1 MSRPRDVAAVV
12 ETVHTLAPLAR
23 SLERKAGH
31 KTLWRLPPRSFVQLE
46 TAFLLTAISLGT
58 LTPAHA
64 FDGCKVLLCFGG
76 AWRSIPDCFPD
87 VPDALKCMARGKC
100 WPTCASAP
108 GLSMSW
114 ANTPSCPPQ
123 YGIYETDACGRRTL
137 VGCTKTGVLN
147 VAWNGDPSWT
157 RVWFNQGAADN
168 SVVLEY
174 SDAAKLALGTYI
186 NLQFD
191 LDYAAWVAAQTTT
204 PPPLCVDGGN

>member
-12 ETVHTLAPLAR
+12 ETVHTLALPALNLEPL
-23 SLERKAGH
+23 AGH
-31 KTLWRLPPRSFVQLE
+31 KTWLRLLPQSLIRLG
-46 TAFLLTAISLGT
+46 TASLLTALSLGT
-58 LTPAHA
+58 PAPA
-64 FDGCKVLLCFGG
+64 YGFDGCKVLLCFGG

-123 YGIYETDACGRRTL
+123 YGIYETDACGRQTL

-174 SDAAKLALGTYI
+174 SDAAKLVFGAYI
-186 NLQFD
+186 DPQFD
-191 LDYAAWVAAQTTT
+191 LDYAAWVATQPTT